1 MTFKLGL
8 RSRFALRGVHPDL
21 VRVVERALKLTL
33 LDFSVHE
40 GLRSPQRQAELVATG
55 ASRTLASRH
64 LTGHAVDIVPLIG
77 GKKTWDWPAI
87 FRIVPA
93 VAVAAK
99 ELGTPVR
106 WGGVW
111 KLTSDLDVSDL
122 EGEMANYIAR
132 KKAEGKKPFPD
143 GAHFELPRESY
154 PSYSQID
161 QR

>member
-1 MTFKLGL
+1 MAQFKLGL

-21 VRVVERALKLTL
+21 VRVVERTIKLTEV
-33 LDFSVHE
+33 DFAVHE
-40 GLRSPQRQAELVATG
+40 GLRGAQRQAELVAAG
-55 ASRTLASRH
+55 ASRTLDSRH

-77 GKKTWDWPAI
+77 GKKTWHWPSI

-93 VAVAAK
+93 VAEAAK
-99 ELGTPVR
+99 ELGCAVR

-122 EGEMANYIAR
+122 EGEMADYIAR

-143 GAHFELPRESY
+143 GAHFELPR
-154 PSYSQID
+154 
-161 QR
+161 